1 LEGKVV
7 DVVVIYLKQTNN
19 RKGSFVSMSREHLF
33 MGNAKDGL
41 DSRNVLACGSPR
53 DYASIAKEKIRNKVL
68 SGDGVLPI
76 AMQIETWRKTSI

>member
-7 DVVVIYLKQTNN
+7 DVVVIYVKQTNN
-19 RKGSFVSMSREHLF
+19 WKRSLMSMSREHLF

-53 DYASIAKEKIRNKVL
+53 EYVSIGKKKIRNKVQ